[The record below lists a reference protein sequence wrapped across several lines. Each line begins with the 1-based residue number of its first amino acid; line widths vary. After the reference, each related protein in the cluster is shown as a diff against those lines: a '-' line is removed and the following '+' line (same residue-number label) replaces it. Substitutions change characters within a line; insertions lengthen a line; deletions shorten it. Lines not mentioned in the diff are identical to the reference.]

1 MAKEWPKHPDGRPK
15 KIGEMT
21 FEEARDQTRI
31 ACDRLK
37 TEFENPAHQAAMARY
52 LDGKFDA

>member
-1 MAKEWPKHPDGRPK
+1 MPQEWPKHPDGRPM

-21 FEEARDQTRI
+21 FKQARDQTRI

-37 TEFENPAHQAAMARY
+37 ADFENPAHQAAMARY
-52 LDGKFDA
+52 LSGKTDA